1 MEKTMENSN
10 EKIAAQLLNR
20 PLNKRDGFSLSRIQ
34 KAEARLGFALPSALR
49 DFYLTLGN
57 NERFSQSFS
66 RFVAP
71 EDLEISHGK
80 LIFLCENQDVCY
92 WAIDANIDYKNQ
104 QPTVYQTN
112 TEGKFFSEKIDLQPF
127 IRINLYYQLAQGGY
141 AYCATI
147 DADDK
152 DTLTPVLQLLDTDKS
167 WEKVVD
173 YNHLVIYCKQSQLI
187 WYLTDQNNEISE
199 MIFASTLHRKDL
211 HVLIRDFG
219 FDDLG

>member
-1 MEKTMENSN
+1 MKNSN
-10 EKIAAQLLNR
+10 EKITAQLLNR
-20 PLNKRDGFSLSRIQ
+20 TLNKRDGFSLSRIE

-57 NERFSQSFS
+57 NDRFSQSFS

-71 EDLEISHGK
+71 EDLAVAHGK

-92 WAIDANIDYKNQ
+92 WAVDANIDYKNQ
-104 QPTVYQTN
+104 QPTVYQTQLD
-112 TEGKFFSEKIDLQPF
+112 GKFFSEKIDLQAF

-152 DTLTPVLQLLDTDKS
+152 DTLTPVLQLLATDTS
-167 WEKVVD
+167 WQKVVD

-187 WYLTDQNNEISE
+187 WYLTNQNNEISD
-199 MIFASTLHRKDL
+199 MILASTLLKKDL
-211 HVLIRDFG
+211 NVLIRDFG